1 MRTFVKGETV
11 WQTHDEVTARAL
23 LESGYVEQVAKVK
36 DEPAE
41 EKPKKK
47 AVKGE

>member
-1 MRTFVKGETV
+1 MRTFVKGDMV
-11 WQTHDEVTARAL
+11 WTTKDEVTARAL
-23 LESGYVEQVAKVK
+23 IQSGYVEQKAKVK
-36 DEPAE
+36 EEPIE